1 MNKSDMVNY
10 IYKDG
15 KFRSVQN
22 FKDGTPFSFN
32 LTREEIEQFLRDNGK
47 PKAIDKDDDKLIA
60 NYFALAERIHNREV
74 KAQKEA
80 EREASGIPRTLGGK
94 REGAGRKPKGGDEK
108 LRYSWRVSRDVWNI
122 LQRQENKTDYIERA
136 IRFYHKREEL

>member
-1 MNKSDMVNY
+1 MNKSDMIHYVF
-10 IYKDG
+10 KDG

-32 LTREEIEQFLRDNGK
+32 LTREEIEHFLRENNK
-47 PKAIDKDDDKLIA
+47 AKAIDSDDDKLIA
-60 NYFALAERIHNREV
+60 NYFALAERLHNREV

-108 LRYSWRVSRDVWNI
+108 LRYSWRCSRDVWDI
-122 LQRQENKTDYIERA
+122 LQRQPNKTDYIERA